1 MRIIFSFSWAFWPAS
16 SLAFSSA
23 FSSLALLSFSWAF
36 RICILAFY
44 FLLLY
49 PPFLAF
55 DFDFFFLNIGISTF
69 LAGPP
74 RRNELTRAIAHW
86 CDDIPFLDPED
97 AYAAKPRLYTFLS
110 CPAVNL
116 DLAAFFLS
124 LSATLTFFR
133 VLGFFRLEAFFGTLF
148 LLHFATNSKC
158 RLFIASF
165 V

>member
-1 MRIIFSFSWAFWPAS
+1 MRIIFSLVSLPVSS
-16 SLAFSSA
+16 SLVSSSA
-23 FSSLALLSFSWAF
+23 FSSSALLSFSLAF

-55 DFDFFFLNIGISTF
+55 DFDFLNIGISTF

-133 VLGFFRLEAFFGTLF
+133 VLGFFRLEAFFGTFFF
-148 LLHFATNSKC
+148 LHIATNSVG